1 MREYELTVL
10 IHPDLEADL
19 EPALKKVRDIV
30 TSNKG
35 EVKKEDNWGK
45 KRLAYRLNKED
56 FGIYVYFEVELPA
69 ESVAKIN
76 QKFRITEEIMRYL
89 VISLEDIM
97 YINQPAPKEAKSAEK
112 GEK

>member
-1 MREYELTVL
+1 M
-10 IHPDLEADL
+10 
-19 EPALKKVRDIV
+19 
-30 TSNKG
+30 
-35 EVKKEDNWGK
+35 
-45 KRLAYRLNKED
+45 
-56 FGIYVYFEVELPA
+56 PA